1 MPRPT
6 AGAARRPQ
14 PVIDPLPHPRNP
26 VPPGDHP
33 PAREL
38 ARVLYEALLVV
49 GIGLGLAW
57 VANGLSPRGLLLGRD
72 YFPREKPA
80 EPRSTPVARPPVA
93 ASPTPAT
100 PTGETHAIRARL
112 ESLGLGWVG
121 TEDVARLYADPRR
134 VEERVV
140 FVDAR
145 NDADYQAGHVPGA
158 YPFDRYYP
166 ETHLPGVLPACQ
178 TAEVI
183 VVYCAGGDCEDSEF
197 AALALKDA
205 GIPAD
210 RLRVYGGGMHEW
222 VAQGLPVETGPRGS
236 GHLQEPRHE

>member
-1 MPRPT
+1 
-6 AGAARRPQ
+6 
-14 PVIDPLPHPRNP
+14 LPHSRKPAS
-26 VPPGDHP
+26 PGGHP
-33 PAREL
+33 LAHEL
-38 ARVLYEALLVV
+38 FRVLFEALLVV

-72 YFPREKPA
+72 YFPREHPA
-80 EPRSTPVARPPVA
+80 EPAVAGVAPMPVA
-93 ASPTPAT
+93 ANPA
-100 PTGETHAIRARL
+100 PPASTGEVHAIRARL

-134 VEERVV
+134 VEERII

-145 NDADYQAGHVPGA
+145 NDANYQSGHVPGA

-166 ETHLPGVLPACQ
+166 ETQLPGVLPACQ

-197 AALALKDA
+197 AALALRDA
-205 GIPAD
+205 GIPGD

-236 GHLQEPRHE
+236 GILQEPRHE